1 MTPHKFSGVIPI
13 LATPFNDDESLD
25 LTSWQRMIE
34 FMVEMAV
41 DGITILGV
49 LGESNRLSDHERE
62 ALIKA
67 AVSTVRQ
74 RIPIIVGTSHSGTMA
89 AMFLSRMAEDL
100 GADAVM
106 VAPAKEQVPNDERIV
121 EYYRRISE
129 VTRLPII
136 LQDHPAST
144 EVHMS
149 APLILRIVKEVAS
162 IACIKAE
169 AVPTPPKIRAL
180 RTGLSG
186 LPRPVSIL
194 SGLGALYAPF
204 DLEAGSDGFNTG
216 FAFPEVLRA
225 LVIGAQAGDFD
236 LVHALYARFAALI
249 VFEQQPG
256 LAIRKEILRQRG
268 LIAGN
273 RVRHPGATITAA
285 VAAEVAALIERTLP
299 GIDITRPIVN
309 LSAIHDSEFGTSH
322 PLPLSGEGRGEGLSI
337 LPAIQKGNAL

>member
-1 MTPHKFSGVIPI
+1 MAQHNFSGVIPI
-13 LATPFNDDESLD
+13 LATPFGDDESLD
-25 LTSWQRMIE
+25 LASWQRMIQ
-34 FMVEMAV
+34 FMAELGV

-67 AVSTVRQ
+67 AVAAVGQ
-74 RIPIIVGTSHSGTMA
+74 RIPVIVGTSHSGTA
-89 AMFLSRMAEDL
+89 AATFLARMAQDL

-106 VAPAKEQVPNDERIV
+106 VAPAREPVPNDERIV
-121 EYYRRISE
+121 EYYHRISSGM
-129 VTRLPII
+129 RLPIV

-149 APLILRIVKEVAS
+149 APLILRIVKEVPA

-180 RTGLSG
+180 RAGLS
-186 LPRPVSIL
+186 RPVTIL

-225 LVIGAQAGDFD
+225 LVDAARAKDFD
-236 LVHALYARFAALI
+236 RVHALYARFAALI

-273 RVRHPGATITAA
+273 RVRHPGATITPA
-285 VAAEVAALIERTLP
+285 VAAEVAALIKRTLGAADVSKP
-299 GIDITRPIVN
+299 VR
-309 LSAIHDSEFGTSH
+309 L
-322 PLPLSGEGRGEGLSI
+322 
-337 LPAIQKGNAL
+337 

>member
-1 MTPHKFSGVIPI
+1 MTQYKFTGVIPI

-25 LTSWQRMIE
+25 LASWRRMIE
-34 FMVEMAV
+34 FMVEMRV

-62 ALIKA
+62 ALITA
-67 AVSTVRQ
+67 AVATVQQ
-74 RIPIIVGTSHSGTMA
+74 RIPVIVGTSHSGTMA
-89 AMFLSRMAEDL
+89 ATYLSRMAEDL

-106 VAPAKEQVPNDERIV
+106 VAPAKEPVPNDERIV
-121 EYYRRISE
+121 EYYRRIGA
-129 VTRLPII
+129 VTRLPIV

-149 APLILRIVKEVAS
+149 VPLILRILKEVAS

-169 AVPTPPKIRAL
+169 AVPTPPKIRTL
-180 RTGLSG
+180 RAG
-186 LPRPVSIL
+186 LPELARPVSIL

-225 LVIGAQAGDFD
+225 LLDAALTKDFAA
-236 LVHALYARFAALI
+236 VHALYARFATLI

-268 LIAGN
+268 LIAGS
-273 RVRHPGATITAA
+273 RVRHPGASIAPA
-285 VAAEVAALIERTLP
+285 VAMEVAALITRTLP
-299 GIDITRPIVN
+299 GVDVTRPIK
-309 LSAIHDSEFGTSH
+309 L
-322 PLPLSGEGRGEGLSI
+322 
-337 LPAIQKGNAL
+337 

>member
-1 MTPHKFSGVIPI
+1 MTQPGFKGVIPI

-25 LTSWQRMIE
+25 LASWQRMIE
-34 FMVEMAV
+34 FMVASGV

-62 ALIKA
+62 VLIKS
-67 AVSTVRQ
+67 AVAIVGKK
-74 RIPIIVGTSHSGTMA
+74 IPVIVGTSHSGSA
-89 AMFLSRMAEDL
+89 AATFLSRMAEDL

-106 VAPAKEQVPNDERIV
+106 VTPAKEPVPNEERIV
-121 EYYRRISE
+121 EYYRRIGE
-129 VTRLPII
+129 ATRLPIV

-149 APLILRIVKEVAS
+149 ATLVLRIVKEVPS
-162 IACIKAE
+162 VACIKAE
-169 AVPTPPKIRAL
+169 AVPTPPKIRTL
-180 RTGLSG
+180 RAGLS
-186 LPRPVSIL
+186 RPVSIL

-225 LVIGAQAGDFD
+225 LVNAAQAGDFD
-236 LVHALYARFAALI
+236 RVHALYARFAALI

-273 RVRHPGATITAA
+273 RVRHPGATITPA
-285 VAAEVAALIERTLP
+285 VAAEVAALIKHTLP
-299 GIDITRPIVN
+299 DVDITRP
-309 LSAIHDSEFGTSH
+309 FT
-322 PLPLSGEGRGEGLSI
+322 P
-337 LPAIQKGNAL
+337 

>member
-1 MTPHKFSGVIPI
+1 MTAAKFTGVIPI

-25 LTSWQRMIE
+25 LKSWARMIE
-34 FMVEMAV
+34 FMIDYGV
-41 DGITILGV
+41 DGITILAV

-62 ALIKA
+62 ALIKT
-67 AVSTVRQ
+67 AVATVQ
-74 RIPIIVGTSHSGTMA
+74 KKIPVIVGTSHSGSTA
-89 AMFLSRMAEDL
+89 ATYLSRMAEDL

-106 VAPAKEQVPNDERIV
+106 VTPAKEAVPNDERII

-129 VTRLPII
+129 GMRLPIV

-149 APLILRIVKEVAS
+149 TPLILRIVKEIPA

-169 AVPTPPKIRAL
+169 AVPTPPKVRAL
-180 RTGLSG
+180 RAGLS
-186 LPRPVSIL
+186 RPVPIL

-225 LVIGAQAGDFD
+225 LVDAAKANDFD
-236 LVHALYARFAALI
+236 RVHAIYSRFAALI

-256 LAIRKEILRQRG
+256 LAVRKEILRLRG
-268 LIAGN
+268 LITGN
-273 RVRHPGATITAA
+273 RVRHPGATIAPA
-285 VAAEVAALIERTLP
+285 VAVEVAALVRRTLP
-299 GIDITRPIVN
+299 GVDITQP
-309 LSAIHDSEFGTSH
+309 FK
-322 PLPLSGEGRGEGLSI
+322 P
-337 LPAIQKGNAL
+337 